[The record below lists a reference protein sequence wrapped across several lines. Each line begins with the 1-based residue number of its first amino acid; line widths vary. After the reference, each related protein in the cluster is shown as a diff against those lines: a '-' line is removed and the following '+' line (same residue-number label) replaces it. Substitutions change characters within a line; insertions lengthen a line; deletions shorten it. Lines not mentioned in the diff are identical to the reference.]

1 MNWKVNLKNKLKGLF
16 KKGQAEQTEEF
27 EDQDEQDSTQGSVN
41 FSNLPEDL
49 KRQLEIEDDLVAQSD
64 QDEFEDEEDEDD
76 FVPQQMSINKDQVE
90 AESEEVPSVEDLL
103 VARDKTNPSR
113 SMEKTREIT
122 PKSLDPERVKAITE
136 NSYIEDDFDEHSGIN
151 QFKEFQI
158 PKQSGLGARKFAKL
172 WASASQMFKR
182 KKEVKQTSKSN
193 SGLKTNSW
201 NWDQFVTQFFSPA
214 NRPIIHRRFI
224 LILILLGTY
233 SLGKLV
239 AVVVSSQGPVMV
251 NTPTY
256 NSDQNQYS
264 FNPTTELA
272 IISNSDLFNSKR
284 AVINQRPDAP
294 IKPTVD
300 ETLICVTADR
310 NTSLPIKL
318 VNTIVL
324 QDSVK
329 SIAAVQL
336 RGGKDYVNFR
346 EGQKIENMAEVG
358 KIDRLNLVVKN
369 LSTGQCENVRADDD
383 KNRRRKSPITVVSE
397 ARGKQIMKSQQN
409 AGIVNEGNNFK
420 INKGLRDQMLSNIS
434 EVLTQARAV
443 QMTNPDGSLGFKMTE
458 IVPGSIY
465 SQLNIQEGD
474 IVEGINGA
482 PITNLKEVMD
492 MFGKIREIDNLS
504 LTIKRN
510 GVSQNFDYSFD

>member
-1 MNWKVNLKNKLKGLF
+1 LNWKANLKNKLKGLF
-16 KKGQAEQTEEF
+16 KKGRADDEF
-27 EDQDEQDSTQGSVN
+27 EDLDVQDEQDSSEDSES
-41 FSNLPEDL
+41 FSNLPENL
-49 KRQLEIEDDLVAQSD
+49 KRQLHIDDESEEEDDD
-64 QDEFEDEEDEDD
+64 DEEE
-76 FVPQQMSINKDQVE
+76 FVPQQMTLNK
-90 AESEEVPSVEDLL
+90 EVVDEDLPSVEELL
-103 VARDKTNPSR
+103 APHATSAANDKTNPSR
-113 SMEKTREIT
+113 SVEKTREIT
-122 PKSLDPERVKAITE
+122 PKSLDPERIKAIRE
-136 NSYIEDDFDEHSGIN
+136 NSYMEDDFDEHSGIN

-158 PKQSGLGARKFAKL
+158 PKQGPLSSKKFLRLWGAVARV
-172 WASASQMFKR
+172 FKR
-182 KKEVKQTSKSN
+182 KKNTPVAKTSQ
-193 SGLKTNSW
+193 GMKTTAWS
-201 NWDQFVTQFFSPA
+201 WDQFVTQFFAPA
-214 NRPIIHRRFI
+214 NRPVIHRRFV

-239 AVVVSSQGPVMV
+239 AVVVSNQGPTVV
-251 NTPTY
+251 TNPSY
-256 NSDQNQYS
+256 NSDQDQYY
-264 FNPTTELA
+264 FNPATELA

-284 AVINQRPDAP
+284 ATINQRPDAP
-294 IKPTVD
+294 LKPVVD

-310 NTSLPIKL
+310 NSSLPIKL

-329 SIAAVQL
+329 SIAAVQV
-336 RGGKDYVNFR
+336 RGSKDYVNFR
-346 EGQKIENMAEVG
+346 EGQKIENMAEIG
-358 KIDRLNLVVKN
+358 KIDRLKLVVKN
-369 LSTGQCENVRADDD
+369 LSTGQCENVRADEE
-383 KNRRRKSPITVVSE
+383 KGRRRTAPITVVSE
-397 ARGKQIMKSQQN
+397 ARGREIMKNQQN

-443 QMTNPDGSLGFKMTE
+443 QMSNPDGSLGFKMTE

-465 SQLNIQEGD
+465 SQLNIQDGD